1 MRKLLVLL
9 ASLSLYCAACVS
21 VAELPER
28 AKITGPLPKSVQT
41 LVIRQIAM
49 KAGAIKNV
57 DGLTD
62 APQLFARALK
72 EAVELKQPAWQV
84 RLAETQAATGGADL
98 TVATEIIDIDG
109 GSAGLRFWIGF
120 SAGAAQSTV
129 AVSLQDKSEKE
140 LATAKIT
147 ERTMCPIGA
156 CVESNDATV
165 RRNLQELAV
174 EVAEFIVDPAAYEKK
189 KESGS

>member
-1 MRKLLVLL
+1 
-9 ASLSLYCAACVS
+9 
-21 VAELPER
+21 
-28 AKITGPLPKSVQT
+28 
-41 LVIRQIAM
+41 
-49 KAGAIKNV
+49 
-57 DGLTD
+57 
-62 APQLFARALK
+62 LFARALK
-72 EAVELKQPAWQV
+72 ETVELKQPAWQV

-129 AVSLQDKSEKE
+129 AVSLLDKSGKE

-174 EVAEFIVDPAAYEKK
+174 EAAEFIVDPAAYEKK